1 MFEVFVG
8 EISVLRYPEPK
19 ISVSL
24 YVVVDGVVR
33 ILFRAGAKTTVLF
46 CLNLHKTCNLVQKR
60 LTANYLKKHKRLI
73 FI

>member
-1 MFEVFVG
+1 MFEVFVR

-33 ILFRAGAKTTVLF
+33 ILFRAGAKTNVLILF
-46 CLNLHKTCNLVQKR
+46 TF
-60 LTANYLKKHKRLI
+60 T
-73 FI
+73 